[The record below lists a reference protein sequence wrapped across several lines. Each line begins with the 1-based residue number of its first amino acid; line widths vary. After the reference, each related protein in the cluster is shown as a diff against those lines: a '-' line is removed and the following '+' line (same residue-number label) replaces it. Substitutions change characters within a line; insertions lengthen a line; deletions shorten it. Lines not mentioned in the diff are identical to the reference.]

1 MKLNNGNL
9 NKRNLDL
16 VLAQKQEKI
25 IKTKDKVHLVYSTKY
40 IIILISKLMPIK
52 KKKTR
57 NKEKETELYLLVRQ
71 LKDRKVLEIIILQIQ
86 NKSLNK

>member
-1 MKLNNGNL
+1 
-9 NKRNLDL
+9 
-16 VLAQKQEKI
+16 
-25 IKTKDKVHLVYSTKY
+25 
-40 IIILISKLMPIK
+40 MPIK